1 MKAVGIV
8 AEYNP
13 FHNGHLHHVT
23 ETKKITGLPVIAV
36 MSGSL
41 CQRGEPAFIN
51 KWLRSRLAVENG
63 VDLVLELPTVFTLR
77 SAEYFAKGAVYILAS
92 TGCIT
97 ALSCGAENPQ
107 FNFTDMAKTM
117 VSPKFQQRLR
127 LELANGTSYAAAC
140 DKILALSSNTT
151 QALNSPNDILALEYS
166 KALLSYDIR
175 PIYCKRTDSGYNSTD
190 IGTTIASATAI
201 RRDFNSKNQLW
212 QEAVPDNVKNYLQ
225 HNSAG
230 YDENLLWQLIS
241 YRLRL
246 LRPQDI
252 ADCCQCSEGMEN
264 LLQKAVNCSSLGEA
278 LANTSQ
284 KRYPAS
290 RLRRTLLQLLLNRP
304 RSWYEQNEPAYIR
317 VLAFN
322 NTGRQLLKIMKKTA
336 ALPIIIKLGKNP
348 TYGQSTAFQEQIEL
362 DIAAAE
368 MLSLLQYKPSGID
381 YLTSP
386 AYIQ

>member
-41 CQRGEPAFIN
+41 CQRGEPAFLD
-51 KWLRSRLAVENG
+51 KWHRSRLAAENG

-77 SAEYFAKGAVYILAS
+77 SAEYFAKGAVDIMAS

-97 ALSCGAENPQ
+97 ALSCGAENPH
-107 FNFTDMAKTM
+107 FNFTAMAKTI
-117 VSPKFQQRLR
+117 VSPKFQQSLR
-127 LELANGTSYAAAC
+127 LELAKGTSYAAAC

-166 KALLSYDIR
+166 KALLSYDIK
-175 PIYCKRTDSGYNSTD
+175 PIYCQRTDSGYNSTD
-190 IGTTIASATAI
+190 IDTTISSATAI
-201 RRDFNSKNQLW
+201 RKNFLSKSKLW
-212 QEAVPDNVKNYLQ
+212 QHSVPDNVKNYLL
-225 HNSAG
+225 HNPAG

-241 YRLRL
+241 YRLRIL
-246 LRPQDI
+246 DAPAI
-252 ADCCQCSEGMEN
+252 AKYCQCNEGMEN
-264 LLQKAVNCSSLGEA
+264 LLKQTANCSSLEEA
-278 LANTSQ
+278 LTAASQ
-284 KRYPAS
+284 KRYPTS

-304 RSWYEQNEPAYIR
+304 RSWYEQNEPTYIR

-322 NTGRQLLKIMKKTA
+322 DIGRQLLKAMKTTA
-336 ALPIIIKLGKNP
+336 ELPVITKLGKNP
-348 TYGQSTAFQEQIEL
+348 AYGQSVAFQEQMEL
-362 DIAAAE
+362 DLAAAE
-368 MLSLLQYKPSGID
+368 LLSLLQGKPSGTD

-386 AYIQ
+386 AYVK